1 MAGPY
6 VCVHAAVVGYLRSAA
21 VAGFGT
27 VGCAEYDPAFDV
39 GNGESGSGTA
49 VVADEG
55 DFVGVVVV
63 DAAEGSEV
71 RTEAAGEERAV
82 GDCPAFEIY
91 QEIW

>member
-6 VCVHAAVVGYLRSAA
+6 VCVHDAVVGYLRLAE

-49 VVADEG
+49 VVAGEG
-55 DFVGVVVV
+55 DSVGVVVV
-63 DAAEGSEV
+63 DAVGGSEV
-71 RTEAAGEERAV
+71 RTEAAGEERAA